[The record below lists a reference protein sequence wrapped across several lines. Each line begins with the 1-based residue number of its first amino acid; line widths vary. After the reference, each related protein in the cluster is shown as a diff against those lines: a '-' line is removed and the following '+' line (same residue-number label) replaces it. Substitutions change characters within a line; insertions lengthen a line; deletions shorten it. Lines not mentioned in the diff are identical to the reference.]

1 MASPIHL
8 SPKHRRSALEQLS
21 RDRLTALSDH
31 FALDVG
37 DRRIAENHVNAIV
50 RSRSVDFGEL
60 LGLLKREEL
69 QAICDAVGVDR
80 SGREKE
86 VLIERVIALGGTS
99 EDDPAVPEP

>member
-1 MASPIHL
+1 MASLIRL

-21 RDRLTALSDH
+21 RDRLNALSDH

-69 QAICDAVGVDR
+69 QAICDALGVDR

-86 VLIERVIALGGTS
+86 ILIQRVLALGGTS
-99 EDDPAVPEP
+99 EEYPPAP